1 MALNPVETLN
11 VFDKDLREEL
21 RKRSLSTNLIQTRTP
36 FLRFTTAANVDDL
49 VVGPNEEKFS
59 EYRGCKFFTLGIH
72 GYENVNYSVKDLY
85 GTQAQNGLVVG
96 TTYTNGQQ
104 RLVRTFGGLQSR
116 DSAKNY
122 PPPGIVSAKV
132 ERLRNGNVLRFT
144 IETQCFTQEQLE
156 MLDALCY
163 VPGMTCVLEWGN
175 QFSTL
180 SGPKTIGTKLDFTKV
195 GEVTNTIR
203 SSLKLSR
210 QDFIR
215 SWCKPNDY
223 NYDWAV
229 ANIANVQTRVDNNI
243 YKTTIIAYGRADNIM
258 YISAYATANPL
269 NNTVLEREKDA
280 VKSITEYFTLNGRFT
295 RFLDEAVTRPAAVL
309 EQSYRNQIV
318 TFRDE
323 ATRSEQSRN
332 SSDIQTSAETGT
344 INDLGFENVYFI
356 TFDFFIKYILN
367 SSRYGL
373 LGIINRGLSD
383 TYKLDALISP
393 LVDGPDVITCGYN
406 KYLRSTSPETLII
419 YNPNA
424 TRDATARPAV
434 DASLLRRLESRTND
448 PADRNEVRQIGS
460 GRNIS
465 PALGPIWEQ
474 PFGADVVTDSGTA
487 LLSRGVWLNSR
498 AIQSAFINARTIMEG
513 LETLLRNIN
522 AATENYWDLK
532 LYYDDDRQQFRI
544 LDDNNRTVAF
554 TATDKIYEFNKK
566 LENTDGSVIGPDVI
580 DIQIDTDYPKLL
592 FSQLAISGINGGYLT
607 SNPQRTNIDFVRQ
620 TSVRDIL
627 LTEDAVDPTI
637 SSVPTERSTPSVSS
651 LSVFAQDLF
660 NTRFRNVF
668 ETSITLDRLQ
678 TTLQAGFGDTIN
690 TKVQN
695 LLRNVFAI
703 RTLLTEQQALEV
715 RNTLNE
721 LKNNN
726 EITEQQIVAL
736 TNLFAE
742 RSKAIIRRLKSQ
754 ELDAFTD
761 VYIAWR
767 NAPEQDSIRSVLTD
781 RPIDVVTE
789 KINASRNTFLTLIDN
804 AVRLSEEQ
812 EREQRERRAAANP
825 TGQTPQQS
833 FQQRTNEIGF
843 GGGRAP

>member
-1 MALNPVETLN
+1 MALNPVEALN
-11 VFDKDLREEL
+11 VFDRNLRGEL
-21 RKRSLSTNLIQTRTP
+21 RKRSFSANLIQTRTP
-36 FLRFTTAANVDDL
+36 FIRFTTAANVTDL
-49 VVGPNEEKFS
+49 LNSPENEEKFS
-59 EYRGCKFFTLGIH
+59 EYRGCKFFTLGVH
-72 GYENVNYSVKDLY
+72 GYENVNYSVDDLY
-85 GTQAQNGLVVG
+85 GTQSQRGLVVG

-104 RLVRTFGGLQSR
+104 RLVRTFGGLQTR

-132 ERLRNGNVLRFT
+132 ERLRNGNVLKFT
-144 IETQCFTQEQLE
+144 VETQCFTQEQLE

-180 SGPKTIGTKLDFTKV
+180 SGPKTINTKLDFTRI

-210 QDFIR
+210 QQFIE
-215 SWCKPNDY
+215 SWCKPNGY

-243 YKTTIIAYGRADNIM
+243 YKTTIVAYGRADNLM
-258 YISAYATANPL
+258 YISAYATTNPL
-269 NNTVLEREKDA
+269 NNTVLEREKDTI
-280 VKSITEYFTLNGRFT
+280 KSITEYFTLNGRFT
-295 RFLDEAVTRPAAVL
+295 RFLEDAVSRPTDIL

-318 TFRDE
+318 TFRDDV
-323 ATRSEQSRN
+323 SRREIVN
-332 SSDIQTSAETGT
+332 NIPTSQDTGT

-356 TFDFFIKYILN
+356 TFDFFVRYILN
-367 SSRYGL
+367 DSRYGL
-373 LGIINRGLSD
+373 LGILNRGLS
-383 TYKLDALISP
+383 TAYKLDALISP
-393 LVDGPDVITCGYN
+393 LIDGADVITVGYN

-424 TRDATARPAV
+424 TRDATAAPAV
-434 DASLLRRLESRTND
+434 NASLIRRLESRTNNLD
-448 PADRNEVRQIGS
+448 DRNEVRQIGA
-460 GRNIS
+460 GRQQS
-465 PALGPIWEQ
+465 PALAPIWEQ
-474 PFGADVVTDSGTA
+474 PFGANVTTDSGTT

-498 AIQSAFINARTIMEG
+498 AIQSAFINARTVMEG

-544 LDDNNRTVAF
+544 LDDNNRTLAF

-566 LENTDGSVIGPDVI
+566 LQNTDEGAVGPDVI

-592 FSQLAISGINGGYLT
+592 FSQLAISGINGGYLV
-607 SNPQRTNIDFVRQ
+607 SNPQRTNIDFIRQ
-620 TSVRDIL
+620 TSVRDVL
-627 LTEDAVDPTI
+627 LTDDATDPTI
-637 SSVPTERSTPSVSS
+637 VDTERVPPQTFPS

-660 NTRFRNVF
+660 NTRIRNTLG
-668 ETSITLDRLQ
+668 TSITLDRLQ
-678 TTLQAGFGDTIN
+678 TVLQSGFGATIN
-690 TKVQN
+690 PKVQT
-695 LLRNVFAI
+695 LLRDLFAI
-703 RTLLTEQQALEV
+703 PTLLTEQQALGF
-715 RNTLNE
+715 RNTLSE

-742 RSKAIIRRLKSQ
+742 RSKAIIRRLKSL
-754 ELDAFTD
+754 ELQAFTNA
-761 VYIAWR
+761 YNAWR
-767 NAPEQDSIRSVLTD
+767 NAPDQLPARSVLLD
-781 RPIDVVTE
+781 RPIDVVTS
-789 KINASRNTFLTLIDN
+789 KVNASRDTFLSLIDN

-812 EREQRERRAAANP
+812 LREQREQERRARENP

-843 GGGRAP
+843 AGGRPGA

>member
-1 MALNPVETLN
+1 MALNPIETLN
-11 VFDKDLREEL
+11 VFDKDLRTEL
-21 RKRSLSTNLIQTRTP
+21 RNRSFSKNLIQTRTP
-36 FLRFTTAANVDDL
+36 FIRFTTAANVTDL
-49 VVGPNEEKFS
+49 LNSPENEEKFS
-59 EYRGCKFFTLGIH
+59 EYRGCKFFTLGVH
-72 GYENVNYSVKDLY
+72 GYENVNYSVNDLY
-85 GTQAQNGLVVG
+85 GTQSQRGLVVG

-132 ERLRNGNVLRFT
+132 ERLRNGNVLKFT
-144 IETQCFTQEQLE
+144 VETQCFTQEQLE
-156 MLDALCY
+156 LLDALCY
-163 VPGMTCVLEWGN
+163 IPGMTCVLEWGN

-180 SGPKTIGTKLDFTKV
+180 SGPKTIDTKLDFTKV

-210 QDFIR
+210 QDFIK
-215 SWCKPNDY
+215 SWCEPNDY

-243 YKTTIIAYGRADNIM
+243 YKTTITAYGRADNLM
-258 YISAYATANPL
+258 YISAYATTNPL
-269 NNTVLEREKDA
+269 NNTVLEREKDTI
-280 VKSITEYFTLNGRFT
+280 KSITEYFTLNGRFT

-323 ATRSEQSRN
+323 ATRAEQSN
-332 SSDIQTSAETGT
+332 NIPTSQNTGT

-367 SSRYGL
+367 SSRGL
-373 LGIINRGLSD
+373 LGIINRGLSGA
-383 TYKLDALISP
+383 YKLDALISP

-424 TRDATARPAV
+424 TRDATAAPAV
-434 DASLLRRLESRTND
+434 NASLISRLESRTNNLS
-448 PADRNEVRQIGS
+448 DRNEVRQIGA
-460 GRNIS
+460 GRQQS
-465 PALGPIWEQ
+465 PALTPIWQQ
-474 PFGADVVTDSGTA
+474 PFGASVVNGTNIVDDSGTA

-498 AIQSAFINARTIMEG
+498 AIQSAFINARTVMEG

-544 LDDNNRTVAF
+544 LDDNNRTLAF

-566 LENTDGSVIGPDVI
+566 LENTDGDAIGPDVI
-580 DIQIDTDYPKLL
+580 DIQIDTDFPKLL

-607 SNPQRTNIDFVRQ
+607 SNPQRTNIDFIRQ
-620 TSVRDIL
+620 TSVGDIL

-637 SSVPTERSTPSVSS
+637 PSIDEGLTVTTLPS
-651 LSVFAQDLF
+651 LQAFADDLF
-660 NTRFRNVF
+660 NTRIKNTLG
-668 ETSITLDRLQ
+668 TSITSESLLI
-678 TTLQAGFGDTIN
+678 TLRAGFGETIN

-695 LLRNVFAI
+695 LLRNLFAI
-703 RTLLTEQQALEV
+703 PTLLTEQQALAV
-715 RNTLNE
+715 RNTLSE

-742 RSKAIIRRLKSQ
+742 RSKAIIRRLKSL
-754 ELDAFTD
+754 ELQAFTNA
-761 VYIAWR
+761 YNSWR
-767 NAPEQDSIRSVLTD
+767 NSPEQSSIRSVLTD
-781 RPIDVVTE
+781 RPIDVVTP
-789 KINASRNTFLTLIDN
+789 KINASRDTFLTLIDN

-812 EREQRERRAAANP
+812 LREQRERERLTTPAVRP
-825 TGQTPQQS
+825 GQ
-833 FQQRTNEIGF
+833 I
-843 GGGRAP
+843 GGGAIAGSAGRGGP